1 MLDRSLRFLTVFP
14 GQGKHPLPHKTYR
27 AKPCVNHRSL
37 RSGNESLLA
46 VVQMKSDFKTQTNR
60 YRLSSACHAGWLS
73 GLDAARLAMLTATAL
88 ACGFS
93 AASAQD
99 AQSQAQLTS
108 TAANRTDNTASSP
121 ILLRGT
127 TGSGQQE
134 TVFTESLLDAE
145 GANSN
150 SRDTSDPVSQLE
162 DSEETPVLRTR
173 QEQGRVRRV
182 QPASAVVDPLV
193 TTTPSARSNIRQPR
207 SQEGTGAITR
217 DDPFAPL
224 GLRIGSWRAFSTLEQ
239 TAGYSS
245 NIDGAAM
252 GDGGAFSRTDVSLSL
267 QSDWSRH
274 SARIDAA
281 GTVRRNFD
289 GSDEIIPNGTVSGEL
304 TLDLVDGWQ
313 TNTRLAYEYDTEAA
327 TSTAITVPA
336 ASRTGF
342 HTATASSSIART
354 DRKLQFSLRGV
365 AQRTDYEWIE
375 LEDGS
380 TVSQGDR
387 NNTLLTATARAGYE
401 VSPVFTPFVEVE
413 GGIRRYDLE
422 EDRNGEDRN
431 STILAA
437 RGGVELDFGEKLTGE
452 ISAGYLVEDYADP
465 ALTSLEAVT
474 VDGNLVWSP
483 YRDTTVTLSASTGF
497 SGATTAGDN
506 GSVVRSANVEIERR
520 ANDRLTLTANG
531 GIQHT
536 APDNGDDTQTLWTA
550 GAGFNYWLN
559 RFMAITGSVEHTN
572 QQSESPALSY
582 DATAVRAGIRLQR

>member
-1 MLDRSLRFLTVFP
+1 
-14 GQGKHPLPHKTYR
+14 
-27 AKPCVNHRSL
+27 
-37 RSGNESLLA
+37 
-46 VVQMKSDFKTQTNR
+46 MKSDFKTQANR
-60 YRLSSACHAGWLS
+60 YRLSSACHAGCQP
-73 GLDAARLAMLTATAL
+73 GFDAVRATMLAAVILAL
-88 ACGFS
+88 GFS
-93 AASAQD
+93 AAGAQES
-99 AQSQAQLTS
+99 QSQAQPAS
-108 TAANRTDNTASSP
+108 ATADQANNAASSQ

-127 TGSGQQE
+127 TGSGEQE

-145 GANSN
+145 RTGTN

-162 DSEETPVLRTR
+162 DAEETPVLRTR
-173 QEQGRVRRV
+173 QEQGRVRRL
-182 QPASAVVDPLV
+182 QPEPAVVDPLV

-207 SQEGTGAITR
+207 SQEGTGATTR

-289 GSDEIIPNGTVSGEL
+289 GSNEIIPNGSVSGEL
-304 TLDLVDGWQ
+304 TLDLIDGWQ
-313 TNTRLAYEYDTEAA
+313 TNARLAYEYDTESA

-342 HTATASSSIART
+342 HTATATSSIART
-354 DRKLQFSLRGV
+354 DRKLLLSLRGV
-365 AQRTDYEWIE
+365 AQRTDYERIE

-380 TVSQGDR
+380 TVSQDDR

-401 VSPVFTPFVEVE
+401 ASPAFTPFVEVE

-452 ISAGYLVEDYADP
+452 ISAGYRVEDYADP
-465 ALTSLEAVT
+465 ALTNLEAVT

-483 YRDTTVTLSASTGF
+483 YRDTTVTMSASTEF

-506 GSVVRSANVEIERR
+506 GSVVRAANVEIERR

-550 GAGFNYWLN
+550 GAGFSYWLN
-559 RFMAITGSVEHTN
+559 RFMAITGSVEHSS

-582 DATAVRAGIRLQR
+582 DATTVRAGIRLQR